1 MRPITTFA
9 LVAVT
14 AVAVV
19 AAVAGSIERRP
30 VSEIGRGVRTF
41 PGLGDRLQQAARIE
55 LARGD
60 TRFVLLRDGDGWVL
74 PDKGKYPA
82 RADLVRQTLAG
93 LAELE
98 VVEAKTAKPDLLGRL
113 NLTDVSAPDSQSTLI
128 TVKDTGGAA
137 LASLLVGKVRY
148 GAGAGGNEGGMIYVR
163 KPGDNQ
169 SWLVSG
175 QLDLRTDPVD
185 WAERTLVDVSS
196 DKIRTI
202 TLTDADGTVLALG
215 KPDPDKSDFALRDLP
230 GDREIKSQ
238 FEVNGLANALEALTF
253 EDVLPASTLS
263 VPAQAAKAEYSTA
276 DGVAVT
282 ITLIPRDAEIWAQ
295 IVATGTGEEGEKQ
308 AKAIQDRVKGWV
320 YRLPDWKRQK
330 MQVKLEELLKPKAEA
345 PAPETPAPETPD
357 PEAKPAEA
365 PLPEGKVED
374 AEIKSEPLKE

>member
-14 AVAVV
+14 AVAVI
-19 AAVAGSIERRP
+19 AAVGGSIERRP

-55 LARGD
+55 LARGE
-60 TRFVLLRDGDGWVL
+60 TRFALLREGDGWVL
-74 PDKGKYPA
+74 PDKGNYPA

-128 TVKDTGGAA
+128 TVKDAGGAA

-148 GAGAGGNEGGMIYVR
+148 GAGTGGNEGGMIYVR

-169 SWLVSG
+169 SWLVGG

-185 WAERTLVDVSS
+185 WAERTLADLAS

-202 TLTDADGTVLALG
+202 TLTDNDGKVLALG
-215 KPDPDKSDFALRDLP
+215 KPDPEKSDFALRDLP
-230 GDREIKSQ
+230 DGREVKSQ
-238 FEVNGLANALEALTF
+238 FEVNGLAGALEGLTF
-253 EDVLPASTLS
+253 EDVMPASTLPL
-263 VPAQAAKAEYSTA
+263 PAQAAKAEYSTA
-276 DGVAVT
+276 DGVVVT

-295 IVATGTGEEGEKQ
+295 IAATGTGEEAEKQ

-330 MQVKLEELLKPKAEA
+330 MQAKLEELLKPKAEA
-345 PAPETPAPETPD
+345 PAPETPE
-357 PEAKPAEA
+357 PEAKPVEA